1 MAKIVRMP
9 SVPLA
14 KMTVSEPIIFFTVGF
29 ETMRF
34 CTIFTPRYSGGLVS
48 RPTCRVEFTLISYC
62 SDGGRMYEIE
72 ATVTETGPTELRL
85 TANWPVVWLRGCGI
99 RTMEIQRQLFHGEL
113 LEPPSVPTERA
124 EIDGNRA
131 NWPKLLVG
139 NRVLVRCFFPGE
151 RTEH

>member
-1 MAKIVRMP
+1 VAKISECRAF
-9 SVPLA
+9 PLA
-14 KMTVSEPIIFFTVGF
+14 KMTISEPIFSFTVGF
-29 ETMRF
+29 ETIRF
-34 CTIFTPRYSGGLVS
+34 GAIFAPRYSGGIVS
-48 RPTCRVEFTLISYC
+48 RPTCRVEFTLISYHF
-62 SDGGRMYEIE
+62 DGGCMYEIE

-85 TANWPVVWLRGCGI
+85 TANWPVDWLRGCGI
-99 RTMEIQRQLFHGEL
+99 RTVEIQRQLFHGEL